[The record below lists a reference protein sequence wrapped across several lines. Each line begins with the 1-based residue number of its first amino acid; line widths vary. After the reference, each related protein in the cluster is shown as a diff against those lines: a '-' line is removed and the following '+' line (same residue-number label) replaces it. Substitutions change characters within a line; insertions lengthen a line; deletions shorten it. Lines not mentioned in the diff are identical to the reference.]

1 MLSPLQLLDGD
12 GEWRRKA
19 TVKIL
24 LSQLPHQGRKPLPS
38 EHGRSQAARLISGS
52 VGTPPL
58 YHSVSHQEG
67 PRSRDATERSSPIIF
82 SVRPQLILPGVGPA
96 EPALLHSTQTWDAA
110 DWTCAVHCPVRR
122 KSIDQET
129 CYLRRDVSDDIDGAV
144 LTNSIGVLV
153 RVSGDEKQRLRYS

>member
-1 MLSPLQLLDGD
+1 MLSPLRLLDGD

-19 TVKIL
+19 TVTLL

-52 VGTPPL
+52 IGTPPL

-67 PRSRDATERSSPIIF
+67 PRERDATERSSPVTV
-82 SVRPQLILPGVGPA
+82 SVRPQLPLPGVGPA
-96 EPALLHSTQTWDAA
+96 ESALLHSTQTWDAA
-110 DWTCAVHCPVRR
+110 DWTYAVHCPVRR

-129 CYLRRDVSDDIDGAV
+129 WYLRKDVSDDIDRAV

-153 RVSGDEKQRLRYS
+153 RVSGEERQRLRYS

>member
-1 MLSPLQLLDGD
+1 M
-12 GEWRRKA
+12 
-19 TVKIL
+19 
-24 LSQLPHQGRKPLPS
+24 GRKPLPS

-110 DWTCAVHCPVRR
+110 DWTCAVHCPVGR
-122 KSIDQET
+122 KSIDH
-129 CYLRRDVSDDIDGAV
+129 DIDRAV
-144 LTNSIGVLV
+144 LTNSNGVLV
-153 RVSGDEKQRLRYS
+153 RVSGEGKATVTLLLSQLRISAGNFSRRYAADLKLPESYPAVSALLHSIMAT